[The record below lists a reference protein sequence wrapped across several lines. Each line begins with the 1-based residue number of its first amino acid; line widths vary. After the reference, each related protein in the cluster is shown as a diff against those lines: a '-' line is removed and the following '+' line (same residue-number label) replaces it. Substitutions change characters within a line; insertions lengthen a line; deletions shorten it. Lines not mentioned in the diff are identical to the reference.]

1 MDPKNI
7 QIRDFTYTL
16 PDDQIAWFPL
26 EQRDASRLLIF
37 RDGEIT
43 EDFYYN
49 LSKHIP
55 AESLIVFNNTK
66 VLEARILFQKPT
78 GGVIE
83 IFCLEPE
90 GQPDITTAMEQQ
102 EKVLWKC
109 LIGGASK
116 WKHGQVLQ
124 KKISTQQHDILLEA
138 RYIEKMQDHCSL
150 RHRCRQHR
158 FESSKGKSHPG
169 VQCA

>member
-7 QIRDFTYTL
+7 QIRDYTYTL
-16 PDDQIAWFPL
+16 PEDQIAWFPL

-90 GQPDITTAMEQQ
+90 GHPDITTAMEQQ
-102 EKVLWKC
+102 EAN
-109 LIGGASK
+109 GGR
-116 WKHGQVLQ
+116 GP
-124 KKISTQQHDILLEA
+124 I
-138 RYIEKMQDHCSL
+138 
-150 RHRCRQHR
+150 
-158 FESSKGKSHPG
+158 
-169 VQCA
+169 